1 MKKRTINIFTG
12 IITAF
17 CFAMTIYFFHLDIT
31 YIVEIVSLNLT
42 FSLALKEAIT
52 TFSICGSFSLLC
64 TILGVIM
71 LIKSNFVNLKIALKR
86 KKEKMSAKK
95 SARKQKRIEQLQAE
109 LNELKKDGE

>member
-1 MKKRTINIFTG
+1 MKKTTINIFTG

-17 CFAMTIYFFHLDIT
+17 CFAMTVYSFYLGIS
-31 YIVEIVSLNLT
+31 YIVETVSLNYPFT
-42 FSLALKEAIT
+42 LALKEAIT
-52 TFSICGSFSLLC
+52 TSFIWGGCALLC

-71 LIKSNFVNLKIALKR
+71 LIKSNFVNLEIALKR

-109 LNELKKDGE
+109 LDELKKDGE